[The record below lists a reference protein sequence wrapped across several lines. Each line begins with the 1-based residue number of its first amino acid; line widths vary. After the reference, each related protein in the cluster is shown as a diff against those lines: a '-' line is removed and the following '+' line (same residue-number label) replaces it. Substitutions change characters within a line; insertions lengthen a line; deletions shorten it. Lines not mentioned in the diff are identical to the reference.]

1 MAPSQWLAD
10 ATRVKAITILAA
22 VEAAMIVA
30 ASPMG
35 RRTDLMPLVCHAT
48 LMTMARI
55 MRLVVDMHLP
65 GVRRRR
71 LRIMMMHRLPA
82 VAAAM
87 AQTQARTTV
96 AAVVPSLRQ
105 PMVEGVTL
113 TMA

>member
-1 MAPSQWLAD
+1 MAPSRWLAD
-10 ATRVKAITILAA
+10 ATRVKVITILAA

-35 RRTDLMPLVCHAT
+35 RRTDLMACLAT

-71 LRIMMMHRLPA
+71 LRIMMMHRLSA

-87 AQTQARTTV
+87 AQMQARITV